1 MNYKSPILR
10 YHDLGQETV
19 GNAKQLNPSFRGVA
33 KFLQQISKNG
43 PIFELYLLNFRVK
56 YFFKIRAEL
65 YIYFQNVFLFEV
77 RQIVREFIFT
87 NIGGTPDGQKR
98 IPLISTAYLQ
108 SRIVLFTRIFAIS
121 TIYLLSFNGAA
132 SITAAKPASAAVFS
146 LISPPIRTSSAF
158 FAREGLT

>member
-65 YIYFQNVFLFEV
+65 HIYFQNVFLFEV
-77 RQIVREFIFT
+77 RQIVWNLIFT
-87 NIGGTPDGQKR
+87 NIGSTPDGQKR
-98 IPLISTAYLQ
+98 IPLILDGLSAIEDRSFHEDLCDFDHIF
-108 SRIVLFTRIFAIS
+108 IVL
-121 TIYLLSFNGAA
+121 
-132 SITAAKPASAAVFS
+132 
-146 LISPPIRTSSAF
+146 
-158 FAREGLT
+158 